1 MNKTSLQPRPKLNTP
16 KGKGKRGAGSNGSK
30 SGDEYAFPLDTES
43 SAFDDFGWDPE
54 ESSVDSP
61 EAESQEGTYVEK
73 GDPNALS
80 FYLKEI
86 GRHKLLKGSEEIDL
100 ARRLKAG
107 DKEAKDDLVRANLR
121 LVVSIAKRYR
131 NRGMCFEDLIQEG
144 SVGLIRAAEK
154 FDAEKGFKFSTY
166 ATWWIRQAITRA
178 LADKSRTIRVPVHM
192 IETRSLVRKTTKI
205 FFDQHGRL
213 PSIDE
218 IADLSGL
225 EKEKVQTALTADK
238 TLVSLDLK
246 VGEDMDTSLSE
257 MIPDEAGEDPDK
269 KVSAQL
275 VSRQVAG
282 LLNHLSTNERSLVE
296 LRYGLKDGQPLS
308 LEQCGQRMGMS
319 RERVRQIETK
329 AFKKLRN
336 SKDLFEL
343 RELLN

>member
-1 MNKTSLQPRPKLNTP
+1 MNMNRSSLQPRPKLNTT
-16 KGKGKRGAGSNGSK
+16 KGKGKRANGS
-30 SGDEYAFPLDTES
+30 GEHAFPLEADS
-43 SAFDDFGWDPE
+43 PAFDDFSWDPE
-54 ESSVDSP
+54 NDADVESDPVDS
-61 EAESQEGTYVEK
+61 SEGTYVEK

-86 GRHKLLKGSEEIDL
+86 GKHKLLKGSEEIDL
-100 ARRLKAG
+100 ARRLKSG
-107 DKEAKDDLVRANLR
+107 DNDAKNALVRANLR

-205 FFDQHGRL
+205 FFDKHGRL
-213 PSIDE
+213 PSIEE
-218 IADLSGL
+218 IAELSGL

-246 VGEDMDTSLSE
+246 VGEDQDTSLSE
-257 MIPDEAGEDPDK
+257 MIPDEDSASPDQQ
-269 KVSAQL
+269 VSAQL
-275 VSRQVAG
+275 VSRQVAS
-282 LLNHLSTNERSLVE
+282 LLEHLNTNEKALVE
-296 LRYGLKDGQPLS
+296 LRYGLKDGTPLS

-343 RELLN
+343 RDLLN

>member
-1 MNKTSLQPRPKLNTP
+1 MNKSSLQPRPKLNTT
-16 KGKGKRGAGSNGSK
+16 KGKGKHANGS
-30 SGDEYAFPLDTES
+30 GEYTFPLDTES
-43 SAFDDFGWDPE
+43 AAFEDIGWDPE
-54 ESSVDSP
+54 VDSVLESSDSP
-61 EAESQEGTYVEK
+61 ESGEGTYVEK

-86 GRHKLLKGSEEIDL
+86 GRTKLLKGSEEIDL
-100 ARRLKAG
+100 ARRLKSG
-107 DKEAKDDLVRANLR
+107 DRNAKNDLVRANLR

-213 PSIDE
+213 PSIEE
-218 IADLSGL
+218 IAELSGL
-225 EKEKVQTALTADK
+225 EKEKVQTALSADK

-246 VGEDMDTSLSE
+246 VGEDMDTALSE
-257 MIPDEAGEDPDK
+257 MIPDEGGETPDQ

-275 VSRQVAG
+275 VTRQVAN
-282 LLNHLSTNERSLVE
+282 LLERLSTNERSLVE
-296 LRYGLKDGQPLS
+296 LRYGLTDGQPLS

-319 RERVRQIETK
+319 RERVRQIESK

-343 RELLN
+343 RDLLN

>member
-1 MNKTSLQPRPKLNTP
+1 MNKSRFQPRPKLNTS
-16 KGKGKRGAGSNGSK
+16 KDKSKRAK
-30 SGDEYAFPLDTES
+30 ASGDFSFPLDADS
-43 SAFDDFGWDPE
+43 NAFEELDWDPE
-54 ESSVDSP
+54 VNFAIESSDADPV
-61 EAESQEGTYVEK
+61 EGTYVEK

-100 ARRLKAG
+100 ARRLKSG
-107 DKEAKDDLVRANLR
+107 DRNAKNELVRANLR

-166 ATWWIRQAITRA
+166 ATWWVRQAITRA

-205 FFDQHGRL
+205 FFDKHGRL
-213 PSIDE
+213 PSIEE
-218 IADLSGL
+218 IAELSGL
-225 EKEKVQTALTADK
+225 EKEKVQTALSADK

-246 VGEDMDTSLSE
+246 VGEDMDTSLAE
-257 MIPDEAGEDPDK
+257 MIADEGGEQPDQ
-269 KVSAQL
+269 KVSALL
-275 VSRQVAG
+275 VSRQVAN
-282 LLNHLSTNERSLVE
+282 LLEHLNTNERSLVE

-343 RELLN
+343 RDLLN

>member
-1 MNKTSLQPRPKLNTP
+1 MNKTSLQPRPKLNTA
-16 KGKGKRGAGSNGSK
+16 KGKGKRTAGVRGGEQYS
-30 SGDEYAFPLDTES
+30 FPLDSES
-43 SAFDDFGWDPE
+43 PAFDEFGWDPE
-54 ESSVDSP
+54 ESGSEPSDSEGQ
-61 EAESQEGTYVEK
+61 EATYVEK

-192 IETRSLVRKTTKI
+192 IETRSLVRKTTKV
-205 FFDQHGRL
+205 FFDENGRL
-213 PSIDE
+213 PTIDE
-218 IADLSGL
+218 IAELSGL
-225 EKEKVQTALTADK
+225 EKEKVQTALSADK

-257 MIPDEAGEDPDK
+257 MIPDEGGEEPDK

-282 LLNHLSTNERSLVE
+282 LLEHLSTNERSLVE

-343 RELLN
+343 RDLLN